1 MDFELKHL
9 DMIQRDLDRDQ
20 NREQSRTS
28 AYNDS
33 SADSAI
39 DTQTTKSSLVLQE
52 LVAQIEALQNKLNIN
67 YKKLLLYEA
76 ENQKL
81 IQEKNQ
87 LYFENKTLTDEYTMT
102 SEKNVKIATYNEEL
116 EAENRTLLAKNENYD
131 KICAAQKNDLQR
143 LSKFHLK
150 VKNIIK
156 PYVENLKAKS
166 EQLAQENIQLLNT
179 IQQNN
184 KALASFELQASGLT
198 QDLALQAKRFEAEKT
213 ALISSYE
220 EQIHF
225 LSKEVVE
232 HQQKVLDI
240 QNENLRMKKLTE
252 TKHFLDNEL
261 IRVKRAHDE
270 MLQDLNRAKL
280 RESDQQ
286 NQITTLTTQMSEM
299 RTALTQAQ
307 TEIDQTQLVLEST
320 RNQLGKKLSET
331 EELQLR
337 LRMLEKLNTNLSL
350 NLKSSLDQ

>member
-9 DMIQRDLDRDQ
+9 DMIHREHDR
-20 NREQSRTS
+20 T
-28 AYNDS
+28 A
-33 SADSAI
+33 AI
-39 DTQTTKSSLVLQE
+39 DQTLDSQTTKSSLVLQE
-52 LVAQIEALQNKLNIN
+52 LIAQIESLQNKLNIN

-87 LYFENKTLTDEYTMT
+87 LYFENKTLSDEFTMI
-102 SEKNVKIATYNEEL
+102 SEKNIKLSTYNTEL
-116 EAENRTLLAKNENYD
+116 ETENRVFAAKNENYE

-156 PYVENLKAKS
+156 PYVENLKAKT
-166 EQLAQENIQLLNT
+166 EELARDNIQLLNT

-184 KALASFELQASGLT
+184 KALVSFESQSAALTHDLELQT
-198 QDLALQAKRFEAEKT
+198 KRFEAEKT
-213 ALISSYE
+213 ALVGSYE

-225 LSKEVVE
+225 LSKEIVE
-232 HQQKVLDI
+232 HQQKVLDV

-252 TKHFLDNEL
+252 TKHYLDNEL
-261 IRVKRAHDE
+261 IRIKRAHDE
-270 MLQDLNRAKL
+270 MLQELNSAKI

-286 NQITTLTTQMSEM
+286 NKMTTLTTQISEIKA
-299 RTALTQAQ
+299 ALMQSQ
-307 TEIDQTQLVLEST
+307 IEIEQSNLVLEST
-320 RNQLGKKLSET
+320 RNQLAKKLSES
-331 EELQLR
+331 EDLQLR

>member
-9 DMIQRDLDRDQ
+9 DIIHRDQ
-20 NREQSRTS
+20 DRTFKS
-28 AYNDS
+28 DQTSDDQNTHHP
-33 SADSAI
+33 I
-39 DTQTTKSSLVLQE
+39 DAQTTKSSLVLQE

-87 LYFENKTLTDEYTMT
+87 LYFENKTLSDEFTMT
-102 SEKNVKIATYNEEL
+102 SEKNIKIATYNEEL
-116 EAENRTLLAKNENYD
+116 ETENRTLSTKTENYD

-156 PYVENLKAKS
+156 PYVENLKTKS
-166 EQLAQENIQLLNT
+166 EQLAAENIQLLNT

-184 KALASFELQASGLT
+184 KALASFELQSTGLA
-198 QDLALQAKRFEAEKT
+198 QDLELKAKRFEAEKT
-213 ALISSYE
+213 ALIGSYE

-225 LSKEVVE
+225 LSKEIVE

-252 TKHFLDNEL
+252 TKHYLDNEL
-261 IRVKRAHDE
+261 IRIKRAHDE
-270 MLQDLNRAKL
+270 MLQDLNAAKI
-280 RESDQQ
+280 RESDHQ
-286 NQITTLTTQMSEM
+286 NQITTLNTQMSEM
-299 RTALTQAQ
+299 RNSLTQVQ
-307 TEIDQTQLVLEST
+307 TEVDQTNLVLEST
-320 RNQLGKKLSET
+320 RNQLAKKLSES

>member
-9 DMIQRDLDRDQ
+9 DMIHREHDRTAATDQ
-20 NREQSRTS
+20 NR
-28 AYNDS
+28 DS
-33 SADSAI
+33 
-39 DTQTTKSSLVLQE
+39 QTTKSSLVLQE
-52 LVAQIEALQNKLNIN
+52 LVAQIESLQNKLNIN

-87 LYFENKTLTDEYTMT
+87 LYFENKTLSDEFAMT
-102 SEKNVKIATYNEEL
+102 SEKNIKLSTYNTEL
-116 EAENRTLLAKNENYD
+116 ETENRVFAAKNENYE

-156 PYVENLKAKS
+156 PYVENLKAKT
-166 EQLAQENIQLLNT
+166 EELARENIQLLNT

-184 KALASFELQASGLT
+184 KALASFESQSAGLA
-198 QDLALQAKRFEAEKT
+198 QDLELQIKRFEAEKM
-213 ALISSYE
+213 ALVASYE

-225 LSKEVVE
+225 LSKEIVE
-232 HQQKVLDI
+232 QQQKVLDV

-252 TKHFLDNEL
+252 TKHYLDNEL
-261 IRVKRAHDE
+261 IRIKRAHDE
-270 MLQDLNRAKL
+270 MLQELNAAKI

-286 NQITTLTTQMSEM
+286 NKMTTLVTQVSEM
-299 RTALTQAQ
+299 KTALMQSQ
-307 TEIDQTQLVLEST
+307 TEIEQSHLVLEST
-320 RNQLGKKLSET
+320 RNQLAKKLSES
-331 EELQLR
+331 EDLQMR